1 MRLTKQTILQNGLL
15 LVKEN
20 TDDPCDRVFIYRQF
34 RFFFTCNGNPYS
46 PADLTDSDADGI
58 PDYIIDILQK
68 LIVAYAILVE
78 ALGFRDLLTGGIF
91 HRQGARYID
100 IYLNDI
106 AVERGLAS
114 ATVSDSRPNILVN
127 TDFNG
132 KSLKLVLHRGLHAG
146 TVTPIH
152 ELLHLFQFSYVPFNN
167 MWFMEGLAR
176 WGQRLM
182 QTGNA
187 KMEPLPTTSVALETL
202 FKKWHDAEFFWNRLA
217 ALCSI
222 QGYFTMPAS
231 LTDCEVHI
239 NTKWTDG
246 VFMRVFLQ
254 QCENNVAQMLI
265 DQNSRDLP
273 SHGNWSR
280 EEKRSANNNR
290 FILKAI
296 LEAISIIAPP
306 PHPEL
311 NAFVGLITPMV
322 NSNTDD
328 FADPAIQQLMRV
340 LQKFGLGKVCVSPKA
355 ILYSD
360 YFDVST
366 GTLSIQAL
374 DFTGQTLSNSDLA
387 TFSVVRN
394 IIGNLKLNGNSI
406 LTLLTGLDNL
416 ESIEGDL
423 TITHTGIKHINGL
436 NMLERVKGKIDISHN
451 PELNSINGFTSLDTV
466 DTLVNITHNTALKTI
481 NGFNSLQQ
489 INKGALTIEQCIKLS
504 IINGF
509 CNLNQ
514 VKNIVLNRLNIT
526 QADFLSHLFKQQP
539 NFKGHIKITF
549 CQLENLSCFSHLKS
563 VASSFYLH
571 GNKLNSLNGLEN
583 LQTVGASF
591 SLGSNQ
597 LTDISQLF
605 NLTKINGILN
615 LSANRLTSL
624 HGLEN
629 LKSIKTTQW
638 NNELLTIKFEGN
650 KNTDGSIS
658 LTDISALANVQE
670 INKNMILYIDTNH
683 IYTKTP
689 PEKSIYHTNNIKII
703 KQKPSISNSFLADQS
718 FIQSL
723 PTYKAR
729 GKVPILF
736 SNRWQASLKKYDWL
750 SAFCEDIRSP
760 DKIISFCK
768 ENNIQLIFANTTWL
782 QHALLKNK
790 DEFRK
795 YDLKFLTNNQLAFD
809 CFNDKGLFYDFMSQN
824 NLLDYMPKHF
834 SSTDA
839 EELTGKTYIIKEKIS
854 ANSEGV
860 RIILPGEKVSN
871 VNNNSLITEYIE
883 GGEEYASNILFK
895 DGEIVKHISYKKVH
909 GNPVYILSPETRDNM
924 KNERCEPS
932 CMDLFRHILSLAN
945 PTGGYCLCCIDY
957 KMVNQI
963 PKIFEINAR
972 MGYTLVRHPADFT
985 EMMNVYIEH
994 AYANSLTDA
1003 AQKSIP

>member
-1 MRLTKQTILQNGLL
+1 MRLTKQTVLQNGVL

-20 TDDPCDRVFIYRQF
+20 TGDPCDRVFIYRQF
-34 RFFFTCNGNPYS
+34 RFFFTCNGNQYS
-46 PADLTDSDADGI
+46 PADLTDSDTDGI
-58 PDYIIDILQK
+58 PDYIIHILHQ
-68 LIVAYAILVE
+68 LLVAYTILVE
-78 ALGFRDLLTGGIF
+78 ALGFRDLLTDGIF
-91 HRQGARYID
+91 HTQGARYID
-100 IYLNDI
+100 VYLNDI

-114 ATVSDSRPNILVN
+114 ATVYDSSPNILLN

-146 TVTPIH
+146 TVTPAH

-187 KMEPLPTTSVALETL
+187 KMEPLPATPVALETL

-222 QGYFTMPAS
+222 QGYFTLPAR
-231 LTDCEVHI
+231 LTDCEIPV
-239 NTKWTDG
+239 NTAWTDG
-246 VFMRVFLQ
+246 AFMRVFLQ
-254 QCENNVAQMLI
+254 QCESNVAQMLI
-265 DQNSRDLP
+265 EQDSRDLP

-296 LEAISIIAPP
+296 LEAINIIAPP

-311 NAFVGLITPMV
+311 NAFVTLITPMT
-322 NSNTDD
+322 NSNIDC
-328 FADPAIQQLMRV
+328 FKDPAIQQLMRV
-340 LQKFGLGKVCVSPKA
+340 LKKFGLGKVYVNPES

-387 TFSVVRN
+387 AFSIVRN

-423 TITHTGIKHINGL
+423 TITHTGIKHINVL

-466 DTLVNITHNTALKTI
+466 DTFVSITHNTALKTI

-489 INKGALTIEQCIKLS
+489 INKGALTIEQCTQLK

-509 CNLNQ
+509 CNLVQ
-514 VKNIVLNRLNIT
+514 VKNIVLDRLNIT
-526 QADFLSHLFKQQP
+526 QADFLSHLFKQQA

-549 CQLENLSCFSHLKS
+549 CQLENLNCFSHLKS

-571 GNKLNSLNGLEN
+571 GNKLNSLKGLEN

-638 NNELLTIKFEGN
+638 NNKLLTIKFEGN
-650 KNTDGSIS
+650 KNKDGSFS
-658 LTDISALANVQE
+658 LTDISAIANVQE

-689 PEKSIYHTNNIKII
+689 PEKSIYHTNNIKTI

-723 PTYKAR
+723 PTYKAQ

-736 SNRWQASLKKYDWL
+736 SNRWQTSLKKYDWL
-750 SAFCEDIRSP
+750 RAFCEDIREP

-768 ENNIQLIFANTTWL
+768 KNNIQLIFANTTWL
-782 QHALLKNK
+782 QNALLKNNDVFLK
-790 DEFRK
+790 HG
-795 YDLKFLTNNQLAFD
+795 LKFLTNNQLAFD
-809 CFNDKGLFYDFMSQN
+809 CFNDKGLFYDFMLKN
-824 NLLDYMPKHF
+824 NLLEYMPKHF
-834 SSTDA
+834 SSIDT
-839 EELTGKTYIIKEKIS
+839 EELTGKPYLIKERTS

-860 RIILPGEKVSN
+860 RIILPGEKVN
-871 VNNNSLITEYIE
+871 AVDANSLITEYIE

-895 DGEIVKHISYKKVH
+895 DGEIVKHISYKKIH
-909 GNPVYILSPETRDNM
+909 GDSTYILNPETRGNM

-945 PTGGYCLCCIDY
+945 PSGGYCLCCIDY
-957 KMVNQI
+957 KMVNET

-972 MGYTLVRHPADFT
+972 MGYTLVLHPADFT
-985 EMMNVYIEH
+985 EMMDIYIEH
-994 AYANSLTDA
+994 AYALDA
-1003 AQKSIP
+1003 SS